1 MPSLAT
7 WTSSYLMPAFSQTGA
22 SSSSLIGR
30 EAVETSV
37 SPAQNFSKPPPVP
50 DWPTV
55 TWTLGCSSLKSSPA
69 ASAKGK
75 TVEEPSI
82 RIVPVSSSLFS
93 PPPAAPVPPTFVV
106 VAAGRDAERQR
117 GGEHRERRHEPIVFS

>member
-1 MPSLAT
+1 M
-7 WTSSYLMPAFSQTGA
+7 
-22 SSSSLIGR
+22 
-30 EAVETSV
+30 SV

-82 RIVPVSSSLFS
+82 RIVPVSSSFG
-93 PPPAAPVPPTFVV
+93 AAAAGRGAAAFV
-106 VAAGRDAERQR
+106 VAAARRDAERQR
-117 GGEHRERRHEPIVFS
+117 GGDSRERRHEPIVSHDPSFSEMTSRDPGRPPTGLCYRLVLAL

>member
-1 MPSLAT
+1 M
-7 WTSSYLMPAFSQTGA
+7 
-22 SSSSLIGR
+22 
-30 EAVETSV
+30 SV

-82 RIVPVSSSLFS
+82 RIVPESSSLIPRRRTRCRRRRSSSSPQAATPSASAAASAANTGMNRFLLMDPSFS
-93 PPPAAPVPPTFVV
+93 V
-106 VAAGRDAERQR
+106 
-117 GGEHRERRHEPIVFS
+117 